1 HTIVLYNFINNKQ
14 IEIEQMEE
22 EFEKNNIYDY
32 WTWHNNIELNIFL
45 SYVLKKDKF
54 ELTEVQQRVNILSI
68 FLDEENN
75 QENILNKWIEEIK
88 QYNYIYE
95 NAFIYSNTKII
106 SELISNWNFDPLLIK
121 QFLRK
126 ITEYESVIYF

>member
-1 HTIVLYNFINNKQ
+1 
-14 IEIEQMEE
+14 
-22 EFEKNNIYDY
+22 
-32 WTWHNNIELNIFL
+32 
-45 SYVLKKDKF
+45 LKKDKF
-54 ELTEVQQRVNILSI
+54 ELTEFQQGVNILSI

-88 QYNYIYE
+88 QYNYIYK

-126 ITEYESVIYF
+126 ITEYESVIYFETLLFIIFENNKKLFNDVINKSILDYAVGNSLKIKEY